1 MMDEQNQINR
11 ESSDYNHNQPS
22 TAHMIQSQRLEA
34 ERRSQI
40 EKEYK
45 KQVMWVTIAGVIGV
59 LVVLILAIIA
69 VVVINNEVIYHAN

>member
-1 MMDEQNQINR
+1 MDDKNQVNR
-11 ESSDYNHNQPS
+11 DGSDYSHNQPS

-34 ERRSQI
+34 ERRAQI
-40 EKEYK
+40 DQEHK

-69 VVVINNEVIYHAN
+69 VVVIDNEVIYHAN